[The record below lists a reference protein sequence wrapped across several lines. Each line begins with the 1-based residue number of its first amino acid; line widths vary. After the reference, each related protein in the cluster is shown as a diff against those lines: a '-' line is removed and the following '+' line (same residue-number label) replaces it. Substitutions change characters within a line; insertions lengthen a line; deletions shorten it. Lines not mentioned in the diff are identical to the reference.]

1 MIDPLVGIS
10 MCHHKDIRKKLGT
23 VHYKQT
29 EIVLPDP
36 KKQYDEIHA
45 LIKREKKKT
54 KSKSE
59 PKIVDI
65 KKMTKEDQ
73 IKSLIDLP
81 LDGPTLDEPIID
93 NSTHDKDLLFAEE
106 PIEIKSGSNKQGEV
120 EKEVEKEMEKEVE
133 EVEDE
138 KEGNKEEQKNIIQE
152 GGIMKKI
159 YVTDLSVDKDKEM
172 FQM

>member
-10 MCHHKDIRKKLGT
+10 MCRHKDIRKKLGT

-54 KSKSE
+54 NSKSE

-93 NSTHDKDLLFAEE
+93 NSTYDKDLLFGEE

-120 EKEVEKEMEKEVE
+120 EKEVEKEVE
-133 EVEDE
+133 EVDDE
-138 KEGNKEEQKNIIQE
+138 KEGNQEEQKNIIQE
-152 GGIMKKI
+152 GGRSLMKKI

>member
-10 MCHHKDIRKKLGT
+10 MCRHKDIRKKLGT

-65 KKMTKEDQ
+65 KKMTKQDQ

-93 NSTHDKDLLFAEE
+93 KSTHDKDLLFGEE
-106 PIEIKSGSNKQGEV
+106 PIEIKSGSNKQEEV
-120 EKEVEKEMEKEVE
+120 EKEVE
-133 EVEDE
+133 EVEE
-138 KEGNKEEQKNIIQE
+138 VKEEDKENIIQE
-152 GGIMKKI
+152 GGRSLMKKI

>member
-10 MCHHKDIRKKLGT
+10 MCRHKYIRKKLGT

-65 KKMTKEDQ
+65 KKMTKQDQ

-81 LDGPTLDEPIID
+81 LDEPTLD
-93 NSTHDKDLLFAEE
+93 NSTHDKDLLFSEE

-120 EKEVEKEMEKEVE
+120 EKEEKEVE
-133 EVEDE
+133 EAEDE
-138 KEGNKEEQKNIIQE
+138 KEGNQEEQKNIIQE
-152 GGIMKKI
+152 GGLMKKI